1 MKMEL
6 SDKSRAILE
15 AIAMGQS
22 YEQILKQDASLRY
35 PDISKA
41 AAEAWISSTRRKL
54 ANRMTSEWHRSK
66 RSTPAHTFHER
77 RLRMINFASS

>member
-1 MKMEL
+1 MEL

-35 PDISKA
+35 PDIFKA
-41 AAEAWISSTRRKL
+41 AAEALDFINSTQNGKSHEF
-54 ANRMTSEWHRSK
+54 RM
-66 RSTPAHTFHER
+66 
-77 RLRMINFASS
+77 AS